1 MKYSSLPWKQLLAP
15 HSTCDSRRIMAL
27 KNCDGTPYQLR
38 GSVQMYDPLDR
49 SHDLFNLW
57 DQEAIRRGGSPIYYY
72 EVIITP
78 NMIDPIYLE
87 ARNKLFSNNPVQLWC
102 NYEPIPSQNLINQF
116 GIDAPDEMKF
126 ELNYRDVLK
135 SIGHP
140 PKIGSRLFTP
150 HLRENWVIVQR
161 NLGEFK
167 LWGALRIELI
177 CQRFQEDVVTG
188 DGKVT
193 QKEPD
198 IKIKIV

>member
-1 MKYSSLPWKQLLAP
+1 M
-15 HSTCDSRRIMAL
+15 TL
-27 KNCDGTPYQLR
+27 KNCDGTPYKLR
-38 GSVQMYDPLDR
+38 GSIQMYDPLDR
-49 SHDLFNLW
+49 THDLFNLW
-57 DQEAIRRGGSPIYYY
+57 DEESIRRGGSPIYYY
-72 EVIITP
+72 EVIITQ

-102 NYEPIPSQNLINQF
+102 TYDPIPSQNLVNQF

-126 ELNYRDVLK
+126 ELNYRSVLK
-135 SIGHP
+135 AVGHP

-167 LWGALRIELI
+167 MWGALRIELI

-198 IKIKIV
+198 LKIKIV

>member
-1 MKYSSLPWKQLLAP
+1 MG
-15 HSTCDSRRIMAL
+15 L
-27 KNCDGTPYQLR
+27 KNLDGTPYALR
-38 GSVQMYDPLDR
+38 GSVQMFDPNDR
-49 SHDLFNLW
+49 THDLFNLW
-57 DQEAIRRGGSPIYYY
+57 DQESIMRGGSPLYYY

-78 NMIDPIYLE
+78 NMIDPVYLE
-87 ARNKLFSNNPVQLWC
+87 ARGKLFSNNPVQLWC

-126 ELNYRDVLK
+126 ELNYRSVLK
-135 SIGHP
+135 SVGHP

-150 HLRENWVIVQR
+150 HLKENWVIVQR

-188 DGKVT
+188 EGKVS
-193 QKEPD
+193 QKQPD
-198 IKIKIV
+198 LKIKIV

>member
-1 MKYSSLPWKQLLAP
+1 
-15 HSTCDSRRIMAL
+15 MAI
-27 KNCDGTPYQLR
+27 KNLDGTPYSLR

-49 SHDLFNLW
+49 THDLFNLW
-57 DQEAIRRGGSPIYYY
+57 DQEAIKRGGSPIYYY
-72 EVIITP
+72 EVIITQ

-87 ARNKLFSNNPVQLWC
+87 ARNKLFSNNPIELWC
-102 NYEPIPSQNLINQF
+102 NYEPIPTQNFVNQF

-126 ELNYRDVLK
+126 ELNYRAVLQNV
-135 SIGHP
+135 GHP

-167 LWGALRIELI
+167 MWGALRIELI

-193 QKEPD
+193 QKEPNL
-198 IKIKIV
+198 KIKIV

>member
-1 MKYSSLPWKQLLAP
+1 MG
-15 HSTCDSRRIMAL
+15 L
-27 KNCDGTPYQLR
+27 KNLDGTPYQLR
-38 GSVQMYDPLDR
+38 GSIQQYDPNDR
-49 SHDLFNLW
+49 THDLFNLW
-57 DQEAIRRGGSPIYYY
+57 DQESIRRGGSPIFYY
-72 EVIITP
+72 EVVISP
-78 NMIDPIYLE
+78 NMVDPIYLE
-87 ARNKLFSNNPVQLWC
+87 ARSKLFSNNPVQLWC
-102 NYEPIPSQNLINQF
+102 TYEPIPSQNSLSQF

-126 ELNYRDVLK
+126 ELNYRAVLQ
-135 SIGHP
+135 SLGHP

-167 LWGALRIELI
+167 MWGALRITLI

-198 IKIKIV
+198 LKIKIV